1 MLLCSPHK
9 TTLLT
14 EWMVFTFILL
24 SFCFQFLVMHYFNCF
39 RFFFWRGVG
48 WVCSGV
54 RVCIGELCVSVGG
67 LSCHPAGSVIM
78 NF

>member
-1 MLLCSPHK
+1 
-9 TTLLT
+9 
-14 EWMVFTFILL
+14 
-24 SFCFQFLVMHYFNCF
+24 
-39 RFFFWRGVG
+39 
-48 WVCSGV
+48 VCSGV

>member
-9 TTLLT
+9 TILLT

-24 SFCFQFLVMHYFNCF
+24 SFCFQFHVMRYFNCF
-39 RFFFWRGVG
+39 RFFFLGGGAVVWGCGLVNY
-48 WVCSGV
+48 VYQ
-54 RVCIGELCVSVGG
+54 SVV

-78 NF
+78 DF